1 MSNKMK
7 NFDMKDVHS
16 GYVVQFRNGTY
27 ALCMR
32 VGEKFTKIFAR
43 TGCRILGVTDVK
55 EGTHFFYT
63 SSYKGEC
70 HYVYD
75 PICNRTKPD
84 PEFDI
89 VKVYGL
95 IHGVNNYL
103 MVGDIA
109 ITNRPLL
116 WEEDIKEMT
125 LEEVEHK
132 LGHKVKIV
140 GMDTKKPVG
149 IKGKDCERCAYY
161 LGNSKCPRAGGS
173 DKKDCEKCKTSL
185 GLSHC
190 PCSTMYYAL
199 DGEVCPYFEVEE
211 K

>member
-16 GYVVQFRNGTY
+16 GYVVQFRDGTY

-43 TGCRILGVTDVK
+43 TGFKTLGVMDVK

-84 PEFDI
+84 PAFDI

-95 IHGVNNYL
+95 IHGVDNYL
-103 MVGDIA
+103 MVGDIT

-125 LEEVEHK
+125 LEEVEQK
-132 LGHKVKIV
+132 LGHRVKIV
-140 GMDTKKPVG
+140 GTETPV
-149 IKGKDCERCAYY
+149 IKCFDNCRRCAYD
-161 LGNSKCPRAGGS
+161 LGHKKCPGSAPYCHSKCEIKAKYGTGG
-173 DKKDCEKCKTSL
+173 
-185 GLSHC
+185 C
-190 PCSTMYYAL
+190 PCLAIK
-199 DGEVCPYFEVEE
+199 DGEVCPYFEEE
-211 K
+211 KK